1 MSDLPALV
9 WGIVFVETNGPEV
22 SVNLDI
28 EAMQTESGVTDH
40 AAQPAELSAPA
51 SAATQRARVSAT

>member
-1 MSDLPALV
+1 M
-9 WGIVFVETNGPEV
+9 IVETNGPEV